1 MKIAVIGTGISG
13 MVTAYLLCGDHD
25 ITVFEANDYIGGHTH
40 THDIRLNGERHAV
53 DSGFIVFNELTYPNF
68 VALMRRLEVAWQPSS
83 MGFSVRCEKTGLE
96 YRPRTLDTLFA
107 QRRNLFRPFF
117 YRMILDIFRFQKKS
131 GRLLASSDD
140 QISLEA
146 YLKQEG
152 YSRGFVEYFIMPMG
166 ASIWSA
172 DPEKF
177 RSFPARYFVEFFMNH
192 GFLRLRNQPQWLVIQ
207 GGSRKYVER
216 LTAPYAQKIRLN
228 CPVESLKRETN
239 RVLLKPRG
247 GEAETFDSVIVATH
261 SDQALRMLSDPTDRE
276 TEILYAL
283 PYQENLAVLHTDT
296 SLLPRH
302 RKCWAS
308 WNYHIPLET
317 LNRVAVTYDMNIL
330 QSIES
335 REEFCVTLNREEAI
349 SPEKILKRM
358 HYAHPVFTP
367 EGRKAQQ
374 RKAEISGQNRTF
386 YCGAY
391 WGYGF
396 HEDGVKSALEVCR
409 HFGKTL

>member
-40 THDIRLNGERHAV
+40 THDIRLNGENHAV
-53 DSGFIVFNELTYPNF
+53 DSGFIVFNEATYPNF
-68 VALMRRLEVAWQPSS
+68 VKLMKRLGVAWQPST

-96 YRPRTLDTLFA
+96 YRPSSLDTLFA

-117 YRMILDIFRFQKKS
+117 YRMILDIFRFQRNS
-131 GRLLASSDD
+131 GRLLESDD
-140 QISLEA
+140 GQITLDA
-146 YLKQEG
+146 YLRQEG
-152 YSRGFVEYFIMPMG
+152 YSRGFVDYFILPMG
-166 ASIWSA
+166 AAIWSA

-177 RSFPARYFVEFFMNH
+177 RAFPARYFVEFFVNH
-192 GFLRLRNQPQWLVIQ
+192 GFLRLRNQPRWLVIR
-207 GGSRKYVER
+207 GGSRRYVER
-216 LTAPYAQKIRLN
+216 LTAPYAKKIRLN
-228 CPVESLKRETN
+228 CPVKSLKREPN
-239 RVLLKPRG
+239 QVLLKPCG
-247 GEAETFDSVIVATH
+247 GEAERFDSVIVATH
-261 SDQALRMLSDPTDRE
+261 SDQALGLLSDPTDRE
-276 TEILYAL
+276 VAILTAL

-308 WNYHIPLET
+308 WNYHIPAQALH
-317 LNRVAVTYDMNIL
+317 RVAVTYDMNIL
-330 QSIES
+330 QSLES
-335 REEFCVTLNREEAI
+335 REEFCVTLNREEAV

-374 RKAEISGQNRTF
+374 KKAEISGQNRTF